1 MDHRLNPLPSN
12 GIAVTDPNSRRLG
25 SDLAF
30 TPRHMEEVRIPPASF
45 ARFIATATAAR
56 RRHLHSALRGTR
68 RLLRGRRVWH
78 VNSTRTGGGVA
89 EMLQTL
95 LGYERDAGL
104 DARWLVI
111 EGEPDF
117 FAITKRLH
125 HLLHGRNGPSHR
137 LPAEA
142 RDVYGAV
149 TRGNLDRI
157 RAVVRP
163 GDIVMLH
170 DPQTAG
176 LAPAL
181 RDHGARVVWRC
192 HIGCDGANGATRQ
205 GWEFLQPYLAAA
217 HAYVFS
223 RRAYVPAWIPSERV
237 FIIPPAIDPLSLKNA
252 PLGRASVL
260 AVMRHIGLLGDRSP
274 NGGVPFTRLD
284 GSPALVSR
292 RALIVQ
298 TAPVPHKGVPTVVQ
312 VSRWDPLKDM
322 AGVMRGFAERAE
334 RLPGVHLLLVGPD
347 VSGVTDD
354 PEGAQVYNECVA
366 RWERL
371 PAAIRERVHLVSLP
385 MADVDENAV
394 MVNAIQRH
402 ATVLVQKSL
411 KEGFGLTVT
420 EAMWKGRP
428 VIAGAVGG
436 IQDQIQDGIHGLLLE
451 DPTDTR
457 AFGLALE
464 RLFRSPGL
472 VRRLR
477 RNARRRARNEFLGH
491 RQLSQ
496 FLQLLDVVA

>member
-1 MDHRLNPLPSN
+1 MQ
-12 GIAVTDPNSRRLG
+12 
-25 SDLAF
+25 
-30 TPRHMEEVRIPPASF
+30 EVPIPPASF
-45 ARFIATATAAR
+45 ARFLATATAAR
-56 RRHLHSALRGTR
+56 RRHLHSALREAR
-68 RLLRGRRVWH
+68 RLLQDRRVWH
-78 VNSTRTGGGVA
+78 INSTRTGGGVA

-111 EGEPDF
+111 EGEPEF
-117 FAITKRLH
+117 FALTKRLH
-125 HLLHGRNGPSHR
+125 HLLHGRNGPRHQ
-137 LPAEA
+137 LPPEA
-142 RDVYGAV
+142 GDVYGAV
-149 TRGNLDRI
+149 TQGNLDRI
-157 RAVVRP
+157 RALVRP
-163 GDIVMLH
+163 GDVVMLH

-181 RDHGARVVWRC
+181 RAHGARVVWRC

-205 GWEFLQPYLAAA
+205 GWSFLQPYLAHA

-223 RRAYVPAWIPSERV
+223 RRAYVPAWIPADRA

-252 PLGRASVL
+252 PVGRA
-260 AVMRHIGLLGDRSP
+260 AVRAILRHIGLLGDRSP

-284 GSPALVSR
+284 GSPALVRR
-292 RALIVQ
+292 RATIVQ
-298 TAPVPHKGVPTVVQ
+298 TDPLPAADVPTVVQ

-334 RLPGVHLLLVGPD
+334 RLPGVHLVLVGPD

-354 PEGAQVYNECVA
+354 PEGAEVYADCVE

-371 PAAIRERVHLVSLP
+371 PAAVRRRVHLVSLP

-411 KEGFGLTVT
+411 REGFGLTVT

-457 AFGLALE
+457 AFGLAVE

-472 VRRLR
+472 VRRLG

-491 RQLSQ
+491 RQLAQ
-496 FLQLLDVVA
+496 FLKLLDVVA